1 MPLDGGHSTATRDAN
16 RDSPSELNGWDTAAW
31 ALEDGDADGLW
42 EGTFDVAELPSGPFG
57 YKVLLNGTEWLL
69 DPPIPERV
77 YVDGIENSR
86 GRIPD
91 CTLPHLQLVE
101 RQLDP

>member
-1 MPLDGGHSTATRDAN
+1 MAVQLPPGTQTATL
-16 RDSPSELNGWDTAAW
+16 PSELNGWDTAAW

-69 DPPIPERV
+69 DPSNPERV

-91 CTLPHLQLVE
+91 CTLPTSNWLNGNWIPK
-101 RQLDP
+101 RGT